1 MRKRKH
7 IKDPLLGFGWV
18 GYVSGVILIA
28 LVAAMVAGVELRYEL
43 LKLIVSTL
51 GVDAMMYFVLRIG
64 FLGLSIFEPSV
75 SVVTGAVILVAF
87 QVSPYRIRPII
98 QLVVFSF
105 CTVWFLVP
113 LEIYIAL
120 VQSYS
125 SWMLFNVQTMD
136 VIGVTVVG
144 VVVIRISRSKL
155 VAAMW
160 GTAVVLA
167 LVNSMWIV
175 KTGEYLPGTL
185 LLFYGFEYCEYT
197 SLS

>member
-51 GVDAMMYFVLRIG
+51 GVDAMMYFVVRIG
-64 FLGLSIFEPSV
+64 FLALSIFEPSV

-87 QVSPYRIRPII
+87 QVSPYRIRPIF

-120 VQSYS
+120 VQSFS
-125 SWMLFNVQTMD
+125 S
-136 VIGVTVVG
+136 
-144 VVVIRISRSKL
+144 
-155 VAAMW
+155 
-160 GTAVVLA
+160 
-167 LVNSMWIV
+167 
-175 KTGEYLPGTL
+175 
-185 LLFYGFEYCEYT
+185 
-197 SLS
+197 